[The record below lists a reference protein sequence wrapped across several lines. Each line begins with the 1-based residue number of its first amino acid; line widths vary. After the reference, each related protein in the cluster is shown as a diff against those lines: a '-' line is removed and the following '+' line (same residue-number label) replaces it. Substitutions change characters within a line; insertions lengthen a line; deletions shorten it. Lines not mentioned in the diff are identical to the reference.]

1 VVVELLQQL
10 LVDLAAE
17 VLVGDQ
23 EQEGLELQDKEIM
36 VDKDLIT
43 ARLV

>member
-23 EQEGLELQDKEIM
+23 EQEGLELQDREIM
-36 VDKDLIT
+36 EELDMT
-43 ARLV
+43 MAQLV